1 MSTKSRSR
9 SSAKKGVRRR
19 VEPTPTTR
27 TWSRLDHW
35 QSVKYGGEAYRVGDI
50 VNLAHDSLDSQDL
63 WDARIT
69 GIGKKVTQSG
79 TSTWLR
85 VNWFY
90 TAQQINDLKAYSNAN
105 WDITAIAPRERVYSN
120 HEGFVSIGSAEG
132 VSDLVQF
139 DERKAD
145 IREIT
150 GIYYRWAIDIKGGTF
165 QDQHFSCKPKC
176 PLKGIYK
183 PDRMRQ
189 RYCQKCLIWYHLGC
203 VKLVPDEQAIA
214 TEAIAG
220 TSSEDDRLDS
230 LIRLPIERGFLAGI
244 AGNGQVQLALR
255 DHAKKGQPLVGNQ
268 EFTTRYLALFAG
280 REMYHCPEEHLVI

>member
-1 MSTKSRSR
+1 MSRKSQSRSP
-9 SSAKKGVRRR
+9 AKKAGRERGV
-19 VEPTPTTR
+19 PTPD
-27 TWSRLDHW
+27 TWARLNHL
-35 QSVKYGGEAYRVGDI
+35 QSVQYEGEAYKVGDI
-50 VNLAHDSLDSQDL
+50 VNLANDGLDSQVL

-69 GIGKKVTQSG
+69 GIGGKVTRSC

-90 TAQQINDLKAYSNAN
+90 TAQHIKDLKAYSKAN
-105 WDITAIAPRERVYSN
+105 WDITAISPRERVYSN
-120 HEGFVSIGSAEG
+120 HEGFVNITAAQG

-165 QDQHFSCKPKC
+165 QDQHFGCKPKC
-176 PLKGIYK
+176 PLNGIYK

-220 TSSEDDRLDS
+220 TSSEDARLDS

-244 AGNGQVQLALR
+244 TGNGQVQLALR

-268 EFTTRYLALFAG
+268 AFTTHYLVLFTG
-280 REMYHCPEEHLVI
+280 REMYTCPKCQLVI

>member
-1 MSTKSRSR
+1 MSRKSQSRSP
-9 SSAKKGVRRR
+9 AKKAGRERGV
-19 VEPTPTTR
+19 PTPD
-27 TWSRLDHW
+27 TWARLNHL
-35 QSVKYGGEAYRVGDI
+35 QSVQYEGEAYKVGDI

-165 QDQHFSCKPKC
+165 QDAAPPVAQSLPPSVAPPHPAWMVSLPV
-176 PLKGIYK
+176 
-183 PDRMRQ
+183 MS
-189 RYCQKCLIWYHLGC
+189 QKI
-203 VKLVPDEQAIA
+203 
-214 TEAIAG
+214 TAG
-220 TSSEDDRLDS
+220 TFS
-230 LIRLPIERGFLAGI
+230 
-244 AGNGQVQLALR
+244 VQDLL
-255 DHAKKGQPLVGNQ
+255 NSM
-268 EFTTRYLALFAG
+268 FY
-280 REMYHCPEEHLVI
+280 